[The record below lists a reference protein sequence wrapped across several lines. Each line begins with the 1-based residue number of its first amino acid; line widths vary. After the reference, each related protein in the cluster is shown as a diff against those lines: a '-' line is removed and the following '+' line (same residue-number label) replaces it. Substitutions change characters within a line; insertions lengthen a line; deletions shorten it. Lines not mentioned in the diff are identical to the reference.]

1 MLEVFLRPRSRFWQ
15 NAVFE
20 GAMMLTFEDDELRPF
35 R

>member
-20 GAMMLTFEDDELRPF
+20 GAMMLTFEEELRPF